1 MRIAHAEIACFRALE
16 AVSVPLNQFSVLIG
30 ENDVGK
36 TSFLYA
42 LDRFFANKK
51 LDDKADWFKQA
62 PETDIRIVLTFQALP
77 EDQQL
82 QALRRADGSVVVS
95 KVFALER
102 PPVVKAKH
110 GKDRHNDFKKVMD
123 EHGAGSSIEY
133 LKGLLGRAGTRML
146 QEHGEKVDPELAG
159 IFGAVKAVVG

>member
-1 MRIAHAEIACFRALE
+1 MSCNVMPYTYRCKVLNERCSVRIAHAEIARFRALE

-62 PETDIRIVLTFQALP
+62 PKTDIRIVLTFQALP

-95 KVFALER
+95 KVFAL
-102 PPVVKAKH
+102 
-110 GKDRHNDFKKVMD
+110 
-123 EHGAGSSIEY
+123 
-133 LKGLLGRAGTRML
+133 
-146 QEHGEKVDPELAG
+146 
-159 IFGAVKAVVG
+159 